1 MSYVSYMSILRNHL
15 NCFKYNIFVLNII
28 ILIFF
33 VNIQEW
39 KTQIIKIIKLKEN
52 TQALGMID

>member
-1 MSYVSYMSILRNHL
+1 MSYVSYMSILRNRL

-39 KTQIIKIIKLKEN
+39 KTQIIEIIKLKEN
-52 TQALGMID
+52 TQTLGMID